1 MSPAKKPPAKKP
13 PVNKPSVNKPPAKGS
28 PARNSPGNKPATGR
42 GPGSPAGESP
52 AAGEAAAAP
61 PFVLSALAAELGA
74 PSPALIA
81 ALLQETPDSELVE
94 RGTQIASARVVT
106 DGARMLGIG
115 WTFYK
120 GASAEQ
126 KRRLRGCS
134 RELFT
139 LGVSE
144 VLRLEQL
151 LDQQEAQRQHEGSV
165 RQVSAVAQGAAWDT
179 ALGLRD
185 QAADA
190 LRGAAGSLQG
200 RAAVTESVG
209 TADSA
214 AALARGLESLAKLLE
229 GWLHQATG
237 TERADEALKLRLA
250 LFALDAEYVKELR
263 RAAEALRQTEAAAQN
278 RPQTAR
284 VSQVQLDRQDG
295 LCLLLLDRLMRA
307 FERGHALD
315 PTIPRLVPLATRSVL
330 SRRRSGQKDAP
341 DTTPAPSPAPVPPPA

>member
-1 MSPAKKPPAKKP
+1 MSPAKKAPTKKP
-13 PVNKPSVNKPPAKGS
+13 STPKSPANKPPAEA
-28 PARNSPGNKPATGR
+28 PEAD
-42 GPGSPAGESP
+42 
-52 AAGEAAAAP
+52 AGEAAAAP
-61 PFVLSALAAELGA
+61 QFVLSALAAELGA

-81 ALLQETPDSELVE
+81 ALLEETPDSELVE

-120 GASAEQ
+120 GASPEQ

-134 RELFT
+134 RDLFT
-139 LGVSE
+139 LGIAE
-144 VLRLEQL
+144 TLRLEQL

-165 RQVSAVAQGAAWDT
+165 RQVSAVAQGTAWDT
-179 ALGLRD
+179 SLGLRD

-190 LRGAAGSLQG
+190 LRSAAGSRAA
-200 RAAVTESVG
+200 RAAVTEAIG
-209 TADSA
+209 NAESA
-214 AALARGLESLAKLLE
+214 PALARGLESLAKLLE
-229 GWLHQATG
+229 GWLLQSAG
-237 TERADEALKLRLA
+237 PARADEALKLRLA
-250 LFALDAEYVKELR
+250 LFTLDASYAKELR
-263 RAAEALRQTEAAAQN
+263 RAAEALRHAEAAVQN

-315 PTIPRLVPLATRSVL
+315 PTIPRLIPLATRSIL
-330 SRRRSGQKDAP
+330 GRSGGHKSAP
-341 DTTPAPSPAPVPPPA
+341 PDSPPVPSPAPVPPPA